1 MKKISCNI
9 IRDILPLYLDDVVS
23 DETKEMVEEHLQSC
37 VSCREE
43 ASYMK
48 KDIILPASKSQR
60 FAEVRVIKKIKNKI
74 FRKKVIISLVT
85 AAAVLAAGAGVY
97 ALLVLPESVIPYEE
111 SGVSVSSV
119 SLEDLG
125 GKYLYCSIGTSEAA
139 GSVCHDP
146 VTVQTEEGEKT
157 VVILYAY
164 STPWSKYV
172 ETNLGNGRGE
182 NVILEPLGSA
192 DEIDEVYYGEFEPVS
207 EFYEDPDSV
216 LEKAELIWSA
226 ESR

>member
-1 MKKISCNI
+1 MKNLPKINPAKAVKAS
-9 IRDILPLYLDDVVS
+9 LPYLIAGLLCTKLGEAYRLTTGGDVI
-23 DETKEMVEEHLQSC
+23 DRLLAAFTKLGLVFQNPFPSLHPFDL
-37 VSCREE
+37 
-43 ASYMK
+43 
-48 KDIILPASKSQR
+48 
-60 FAEVRVIKKIKNKI
+60 
-74 FRKKVIISLVT
+74 LVT
-85 AAAVLAAGAGVY
+85 AAAVLAAGTGVY

-119 SLEDLG
+119 SLGDLG

-172 ETNLGNGRGE
+172 ETNLENGRE
-182 NVILEPLGSA
+182 DSVILEPLGSA

>member
-1 MKKISCNI
+1 M
-9 IRDILPLYLDDVVS
+9 DIESVYTQYFKDVFLYVRSLSADAG
-23 DETKEMVEEHLQSC
+23 TAEEIAQG
-37 VSCREE
+37 
-43 ASYMK
+43 
-48 KDIILPASKSQR
+48 
-60 FAEVRVIKKIKNKI
+60 
-74 FRKKVIISLVT
+74 T
-85 AAAVLAAGAGVY
+85 GVY

-119 SLEDLG
+119 SLGDLG

-172 ETNLGNGRGE
+172 ETNLENGRE
-182 NVILEPLGSA
+182 DSVILEPLGSA

-207 EFYEDPDSV
+207 EFYEGLCAAD
-216 LEKAELIWSA
+216 EKKVDIPSSPW
-226 ESR
+226 